1 MDLSRIANLFSLQ
14 GRTAIV
20 TGGSRGIGL
29 ALAEGF
35 ADAGANVV
43 IASRKAD
50 AVATAAQRVMDRGGA
65 AAGKATHLG
74 KVDEV
79 RALVDFTVE
88 TFGGIDII
96 VNNAANALALPLG
109 NLTIEAWEKVFD
121 VDLKGPVFL
130 VEAALPHLAKSGKG
144 AVINVLSAGAFL
156 PNPNGSMY
164 SGAKAALLSFTRS
177 MAHAYVGQG
186 IRVNALAPGT
196 VDTDMVRNNPPEAQE
211 RMALASPMARMAA
224 PEEMLGAALL
234 LASDAGSFITGECIH
249 ADGGMLVA
257 R

>member
-1 MDLSRIANLFSLQ
+1 MDHRRIANLFSLE

-43 IASRKAD
+43 VASRKAD
-50 AVATAAQRVMDRGGA
+50 AVEAAVQAIVARGGE
-65 AAGKATHLG
+65 AAGRATHLG
-74 KVDEV
+74 KIDEV
-79 RALVDFTVE
+79 QALVDFTVE
-88 TFGGIDII
+88 TFGGIDIV
-96 VNNAANALALPLG
+96 VNNAATALALPLG
-109 NLTIEAWEKVFD
+109 HLTLDAWEKVFD

-130 VEAALPHLAKSGKG
+130 VEAALPHLAKSGRG
-144 AVINVLSAGAFL
+144 SIINVLSAGAFL
-156 PNPNGSMY
+156 PNANGSMY
-164 SGAKAALLSFTRS
+164 SAAKAALLSFTRS

-224 PEEMLGAALL
+224 PEEMLGPALL
-234 LASDAGSFITGECIH
+234 LASDAGSFMTGECIH